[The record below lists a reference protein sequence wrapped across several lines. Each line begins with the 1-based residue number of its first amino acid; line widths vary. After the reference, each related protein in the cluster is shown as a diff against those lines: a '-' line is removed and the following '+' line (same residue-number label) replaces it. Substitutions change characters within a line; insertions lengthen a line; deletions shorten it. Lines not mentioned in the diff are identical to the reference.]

1 MEAFVANILIVDDSA
16 SMRQMVGFTLKS
28 AGHGVIESVDGVEA
42 LTEAKGQGFDLVVSD
57 VNMPNMD
64 GISLVKELRG
74 LDAYKFTPILLLTTE
89 SAAEKKAEGKAAG
102 ATGWIVKPF
111 SPDQLLATVKKV
123 LG

>member
-28 AGHGVIESVDGVEA
+28 AGHGVTESVDGVEA
-42 LTEAKGQGFDLVVSD
+42 LSEAQGQGFDLVVSD

-74 LDAYKFTPILLLTTE
+74 LETYKFTPILLLTTE